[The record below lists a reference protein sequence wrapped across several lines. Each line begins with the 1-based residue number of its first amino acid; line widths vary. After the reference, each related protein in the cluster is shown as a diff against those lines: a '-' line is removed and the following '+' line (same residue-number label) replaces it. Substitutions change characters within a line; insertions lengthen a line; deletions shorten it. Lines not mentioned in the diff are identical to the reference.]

1 MKKVKVILERSL
13 SGEFSA
19 YMDCYDLEYGVNAQG
34 ASIEEA
40 KANFEVVYNGM
51 RSDFA
56 REGKKF
62 TEVTWEFEVDYMS
75 LLEYYA
81 QFFTLVGLSRF
92 TGINKGQLS
101 HYLNGTSRPRPAT
114 IERMQKGFAKM
125 ADDFRALSTI

>member
-51 RSDFA
+51 RSDFV
-56 REGKKF
+56 RDGKKF
-62 TEVTWEFEVDYMS
+62 TEVTWEFEVDSLS

-125 ADDFRALSTI
+125 ADDLSALSS